1 MLVPMPMLMFDFK
14 SAGSMTFA
22 RSVPAQREIRKS
34 FEDPTPAPGNDRGT
48 EPMSLVEELP
58 SEPVAVLSEVPDVS
72 EPPEAAEPEPQPAG
86 ETHRIELI
94 IDSLPR
100 HQLIESI
107 PVTVDSLGDQVFTA
121 TVHALNLTGTGNTLG
136 DALIIVK
143 DQLEILYE
151 KLTKT
156 SNRDDDEKKYWKY
169 LQSHIK
175 ETPADSPRHSKRSLW
190 R

>member
-1 MLVPMPMLMFDFK
+1 MLVPMPMLVFDFK

-22 RSVPAQREIRKS
+22 RSLPAQHEIRKS
-34 FEDPTPAPGNDRGT
+34 SEDAAPAPGNDRGPG
-48 EPMSLVEELP
+48 PMSVVEELP
-58 SEPVAVLSEVPDVS
+58 SEPVAPLLEVPDAS
-72 EPPEAAEPEPQPAG
+72 AAPEAAEPEPQAPG

-143 DQLEILYE
+143 DQIELLYE

-156 SNRDDDEKKYWKY
+156 SHPDDDEKKYLKY

-175 ETPADSPRHSKRSLW
+175 ETASDGPRHSKRSLW